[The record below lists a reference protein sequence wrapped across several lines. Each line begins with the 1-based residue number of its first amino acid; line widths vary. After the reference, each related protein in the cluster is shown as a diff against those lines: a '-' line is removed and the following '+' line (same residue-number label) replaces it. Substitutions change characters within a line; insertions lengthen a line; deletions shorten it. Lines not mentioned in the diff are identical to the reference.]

1 MLNPPAPSQQPSP
14 AHGISSL
21 SSTASPQ
28 EFDIAALPIDQ
39 ILAPHSDLLDRIKI
53 CYGVDPASF
62 ERDVLTVVRGY
73 AAYVHRLPATASN
86 YFSAPGG
93 LLQIGLEV
101 AFFALQGTDAHI
113 FSGRATIS
121 ARRHREPR
129 WRLATF
135 IAGLCC
141 EVHRALNQLTVSDA
155 GGRRW
160 PSCVTPLAQWLAD
173 ERIDRYRLSWQPGA
187 PTCRA
192 AGIFALRLV
201 LPPDVLQH
209 LADGNAV
216 VVPHLL
222 SSLSGMPL
230 YGQHNVLDELV
241 HRSAALV
248 IDRHL
253 QACAARSG
261 RPILGLHVEQYL
273 VDAMRRLVASNPAWV
288 ANTERS
294 RVWFSGEGLF
304 IVWPGA
310 ANDIRK
316 LFDTDQMP
324 GMPRDPHAM
333 LDALLI
339 AGVAQ
344 AQDDGTSL
352 WPITPPGAKT
362 PVDAM
367 KLTSPDIVYA
377 RLIEPP
383 APLSES
389 LLRLS
394 DGGKDQAGD
403 STHAPPSTPVLSLDV
418 PMRLDV
424 AVRKALDDVIAV
436 RNRDPNMAT
445 TSKVPAG
452 LFVPLTDFL
461 NRGVQTSHALRA
473 LADAKMLIT
482 EASAI
487 GPITHCEIEGQ
498 RIRGVIIA
506 ARYIAGLAAA
516 QGANGSAQ
524 DG

>member
-1 MLNPPAPSQQPSP
+1 MAAPPD
-14 AHGISSL
+14 
-21 SSTASPQ
+21 
-28 EFDIAALPIDQ
+28 FDIAALPIDQ
-39 ILAPHSDLLDRIKI
+39 ILAPHHELLDRIKI

-62 ERDVLTVVRGY
+62 ERDILTVVRGY
-73 AAYVHRLPATASN
+73 AAYVHLLPATANN

-93 LLQIGLEV
+93 LLQLGLEV

-121 ARRHREPR
+121 TRRHLEPR

-141 EVHRALNQLTVSDA
+141 EVHRTLNQLTVSDRA
-155 GGRRW
+155 GLHW
-160 PSCVTPLAQWLAD
+160 PSCVMPLAQWLTD
-173 ERIDRYRLSWQPGA
+173 TRTERYQLSWQPEA

-192 AGIFALRLV
+192 SGVFALRLV
-201 LPPDVLQH
+201 LPPEVLQH
-209 LADGNAV
+209 LSDGNAV
-216 VVPHLL
+216 VAPHLL
-222 SSLSGMPL
+222 SSISGMPL
-230 YGQHNVLDELV
+230 YGQHNVLNGLV
-241 HRSAALV
+241 RRSAALV

-253 QACAARSG
+253 RARAARSG
-261 RPILGLHVEQYL
+261 RPMLGSHLEQYL
-273 VDAMRRLVASNPAWV
+273 VDAMRRLVASNAAWT
-288 ANTERS
+288 ANIEKS
-294 RVWFSGEGLF
+294 RIWYSAEGLF
-304 IVWPGA
+304 VVWPGA

-316 LFDTDQMP
+316 LFDADQMP

-344 AQDDGTSL
+344 AQDDGTAL

-377 RLIEPP
+377 HPVEPP
-383 APLSES
+383 APLSEP
-389 LLRLS
+389 LLRPS
-394 DGGKDQAGD
+394 AGNNAQAGASASAHAS
-403 STHAPPSTPVLSLDV
+403 STTPVFSLDA
-418 PMRLDV
+418 PMRLDA
-424 AVRKALDDVIAV
+424 AVRRALDDVIAV
-436 RNRDPNMAT
+436 LNSDPNKAR

-473 LADAKMLIT
+473 LADAKMLVT
-482 EASAI
+482 EASAV
-487 GPITHCEIEGQ
+487 GPITHREIDEQ

-506 ARYIAGLAAA
+506 ARHIAGLAVPQAA
-516 QGANGSAQ
+516 SDSAP
-524 DG
+524 GG

>member
-1 MLNPPAPSQQPSP
+1 MALPPD
-14 AHGISSL
+14 
-21 SSTASPQ
+21 
-28 EFDIAALPIDQ
+28 FDIAALPIDQ
-39 ILAPHSDLLDRIKI
+39 ILAPHSELLDRIKI
-53 CYGVDPASF
+53 CYGVEPASF
-62 ERDVLTVVRGY
+62 ERDIMAVVRGY
-73 AAYVHRLPATASN
+73 AAYVHLLPATANN

-93 LLQIGLEV
+93 LLQLGLEV

-121 ARRHREPR
+121 TRRHLEPR

-141 EVHRALNQLTVSDA
+141 EVHRTLNQLTVSDRA
-155 GGRRW
+155 GLHW
-160 PSCVTPLAQWLAD
+160 PSCVMPLAQWLTD
-173 ERIDRYRLSWQPGA
+173 TRTDRYQLSWQPGA

-209 LADGNAV
+209 LSDGNAV

-222 SSLSGMPL
+222 SSISGIPL
-230 YGQHNVLDELV
+230 YGQHNVLDGLV
-241 HRSAALV
+241 RRSAALV

-253 QACAARSG
+253 QARAARSG
-261 RPILGLHVEQYL
+261 RPMLGSHLEQYL
-273 VDAMRRLVASNPAWV
+273 VDAMRRLVASNAAWA

-294 RVWFSGEGLF
+294 RVWFSTEGLF
-304 IVWPGA
+304 VVWPGA
-310 ANDIRK
+310 ANDIGK

-324 GMPRDPHAM
+324 GMPRDPQAM

-344 AQDDGTSL
+344 ARDDGTAL
-352 WPITPPGAKT
+352 WLITPPGAKT

-367 KLTSPDIVYA
+367 KLSSPDIVYA
-377 RLIEPP
+377 HPVEPP

-389 LLRLS
+389 FLRLP
-394 DGGKDQAGD
+394 GKGKDQAGA
-403 STHAPPSTPVLSLDV
+403 SAATHALPSTPVLSLDA
-418 PMRLDV
+418 PMRLD
-424 AVRKALDDVIAV
+424 ATVRKALDDIVV
-436 RNRDPNMAT
+436 VLNSDPNKAS

-473 LADAKMLIT
+473 LADAKMLAT
-482 EASAI
+482 EASAV
-487 GPITHCEIEGQ
+487 GPITHREIGGQ
-498 RIRGVIIA
+498 RVRGVIIA
-506 ARYIAGLAAA
+506 VRHIAGLAAPQA
-516 QGANGSAQ
+516 ASDSAP
-524 DG
+524 GG